1 MQRIGICM
9 LVWMLF
15 LPAAWPQAS
24 SSSVG
29 GTVRDVGQ
37 AVIPKAS
44 VTLTN
49 TATNVART
57 TETNDSGLYVFPG
70 VFPGPY
76 RISVESAGMQ
86 KYEANFTIQVQQ
98 DATVDVVLQVG
109 QAATQ
114 VEVKAVSLLVDT
126 SNPTLGH

>member
-1 MQRIGICM
+1 
-9 LVWMLF
+9 
-15 LPAAWPQAS
+15 AAWPQAS

-29 GTVRDVGQ
+29 GAVRDQGQ
-37 AVIPKAS
+37 AVVIRAS

-57 TETNDSGLYVFPG
+57 TLTNESGLYAFPG

-76 RISVESAGMQ
+76 RISVDSPGIQ

-98 DATVDVVLQVG
+98 DATIDAPLQVRPTT
-109 QAATQ
+109 TQ
-114 VEVKAVSLLVDT
+114 GEVPDV
-126 SNPTLGH
+126 G